1 MRYQRIGRKASH
13 LTSTKEKERP
23 YRGLKL
29 TDQVMK
35 LLERVLD
42 SFIGKMVNIDNMQF
56 GFVPGRGTTEAIF
69 IIRQFQEKYLA
80 ATKPLYIAF
89 VNLEKVFDRVP
100 RKVLWWALGSVGVEE
115 WAKRIIQG
123 M

>member
-1 MRYQRIGRKASH
+1 
-13 LTSTKEKERP
+13 
-23 YRGLKL
+23 
-29 TDQVMK
+29 MK

-56 GFVPGRGTTEAIF
+56 GFVPGRGTTDAIF

-80 ATKPLYIAF
+80 ANKPLYIAF

-115 WAKRIIQG
+115 WAKRIIKG